1 MKIPE
6 LNTFSEK
13 TQKLVNATL
22 FECFYLEWPQ
32 LAKMCRKRMRED
44 LNTVGGDIP
53 TYHPNLASLF
63 NFYLG
68 SARHILPD
76 AEELNELWRAL
87 FAEEY
92 RKIKMKRLEKEI
104 DMSDQRLTNLY
115 LVRQAFRPYGYI
127 VCMEKSNTMRLQPWE
142 ISMVEPENRNR
153 YYIRASQA
161 KAVIKNIRMLDCH
174 NISADDV
181 DKALEIVRL
190 KNPDRCD
197 RLEIDL
203 TKC

>member
-22 FECFYLEWPQ
+22 FECFCLEWPH
-32 LAKMCRKRMRED
+32 LAVMCRKRMRED
-44 LNTVGGDIP
+44 LSAVGGDIP

-76 AEELNELWRAL
+76 AEELNELWTAL
-87 FAEEY
+87 FAREY
-92 RKIKMKRLEKEI
+92 QKIKMKQLEKEI
-104 DMSDQRLTNLY
+104 DLSDQQLTSLY
-115 LVRQAFRPYGYI
+115 QVRQAFRPYGYI
-127 VCMEKSNTMRLQPWE
+127 VCNEKSSTMRLQPWE
-142 ISMVEPENRNR
+142 ISTVEPENRNR

-174 NISADDV
+174 RISMDDIN
-181 DKALEIVRL
+181 KALKIVSQ
-190 KNPDRCD
+190 KNPGRCE